1 MLAFSGCGNGGAE
14 GAIGDLATHGPFE
27 FSSVE
32 PVGFPEAE
40 AGIVD
45 TVGGCAGYLA
55 AAATNN
61 TKEDAACNAPAGANE
76 DAAAAVNNNVWDNI
90 LGEMSVEDIL
100 KVGLF
105 SQMIVLLSSRK
116 KKNCRTFL
124 YQIFSYFR
132 YWIHLHP
139 AMEVLA
145 RPADMDVAANKS
157 LWRRGRAE
165 STTSAEAVARRSWV
179 IISATSDPS

>member
-1 MLAFSGCGNGGAE
+1 MAFSGCGNGGAE

-45 TVGGCAGYLA
+45 TVGGCAGYSA

-61 TKEDAACNAPAGANE
+61 TMEDHACNAPAGANE

-90 LGEMSVEDIL
+90 SGEMPQPLPSVSFGDTNPGGKLIQL
-100 KVGLF
+100 AVLCSLF
-105 SQMIVLLSSRK
+105 AIFLVL
-116 KKNCRTFL
+116 F
-124 YQIFSYFR
+124 
-132 YWIHLHP
+132 
-139 AMEVLA
+139 V
-145 RPADMDVAANKS
+145 
-157 LWRRGRAE
+157 
-165 STTSAEAVARRSWV
+165 
-179 IISATSDPS
+179 